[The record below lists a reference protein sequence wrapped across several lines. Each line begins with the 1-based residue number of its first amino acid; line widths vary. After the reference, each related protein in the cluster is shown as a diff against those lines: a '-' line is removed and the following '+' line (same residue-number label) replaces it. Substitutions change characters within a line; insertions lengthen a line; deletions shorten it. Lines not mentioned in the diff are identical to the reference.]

1 MTAIDTAAAAIL
13 ASRIDSLL
21 DAIQPSAGGAAA
33 AQVGTSGAPP
43 ASAPPQQA
51 AGGPP
56 PASAQAVLS
65 EVGLTLDAISRYGGD
80 ATPAVVGAAPLLP
93 APPIASAAQ
102 AAALVDPLLVVA
114 SDAGNPGPSAAAPGA
129 QAAQAAQAA
138 AQASSGASPAAALS
152 AALAQAVAE
161 SGLFYESHLAQ
172 WLAGQRTTAELARE
186 PQARLATAGQPGAQ
200 AGQAGNA
207 LDDALA
213 DLLAA
218 RLPLPQGGRDDA
230 PAQSAARNPGQ
241 PAGDAGEGAAASGRA
256 PPSAA
261 ALARSVDA
269 YAALAGED
277 GKPTAAQ
284 AAQTAGARPGMP
296 PPDAGAPAS
305 VAASLHAATLPIVR
319 QQLDL
324 LATDQFR
331 WTGEA
336 WPGARL
342 DWTIEPDERHGRER
356 PSSEAEAP
364 DARGW
369 RTRLTLA
376 LPSLGT
382 VDAEL
387 VLNGEQLAARLRVS
401 EAGAARLAPHGDAL
415 RARLQALGLQVS
427 GLSIRVI
434 DGVPDGFDATVA
446 RAAASAYA
454 RTAASGEPGAA
465 GATGPTGERGAA
477 GPTGAAGIASGA
489 AAGAGAAGVEP
500 RTPPSPVETDDDWEL
515 AR

>member
-1 MTAIDTAAAAIL
+1 MTGIDTAAAAIL

-33 AQVGTSGAPP
+33 AQVGTSGTPP
-43 ASAPPQQA
+43 AAATPQPG

-56 PASAQAVLS
+56 PASAQAALS
-65 EVGLTLDAISRYGGD
+65 EVGLTLDAISRYGGG

-93 APPIASAAQ
+93 AAPAASAAF
-102 AAALVDPLLVVA
+102 AASAVRAALLDPLLVTPDA
-114 SDAGNPGPSAAAPGA
+114 RAGNPAPSAAEAGAPGA
-129 QAAQAAQAA
+129 QAAAQAA
-138 AQASSGASPAAALS
+138 LAASPAAALS
-152 AALAQAVAE
+152 LALAQAVAQ

-186 PQARLATAGQPGAQ
+186 PQARLASGAPPGAP
-200 AGQAGNA
+200 AGQAGDA

-218 RLPLPQGGRDDA
+218 RLPLPEGGRDA
-230 PAQSAARNPGQ
+230 PAQVGARAPGP
-241 PAGDAGEGAAASGRA
+241 PAGGADEGAAASGRA
-256 PPSAA
+256 PANAA

-269 YAALAGED
+269 YAALAD
-277 GKPTAAQ
+277 ANGKPVGAPAAQ
-284 AAQTAGARPGMP
+284 AALARPGMP
-296 PPDAGAPAS
+296 AASADAPAP

-331 WTGEA
+331 WIGEA

-342 DWTIEPDERHGRER
+342 DWTIEPDEQQGRER
-356 PSSEAEAP
+356 PASDADFP

-376 LPSLGT
+376 LPLLGT

-387 VLNGEQLAARLRVS
+387 VLNGEQLAARLRAS
-401 EAGAARLAPHGDAL
+401 EAGAARLAPHGEAL

-427 GLSIRVI
+427 GLSIRAI
-434 DGVPDGFDATVA
+434 DGAPDGFDTAAA

-454 RTAASGEPGAA
+454 R
-465 GATGPTGERGAA
+465 
-477 GPTGAAGIASGA
+477 A
-489 AAGAGAAGVEP
+489 AAGGEAGAAGMAGASGAGRRE
-500 RTPPSPVETDDDWEL
+500 PPSQVGAGDDWEL

>member
-1 MTAIDTAAAAIL
+1 MTGIDTAAAAIL

-33 AQVGTSGAPP
+33 PQVGTSGAPP
-43 ASAPPQQA
+43 ATAPPQGA
-51 AGGPP
+51 TGAPP
-56 PASAQAVLS
+56 PASAQAALS
-65 EVGLTLDAISRYGGD
+65 EVGLTLDAISRYGGG
-80 ATPAVVGAAPLLP
+80 ATPAVIGAAPLLP
-93 APPIASAAQ
+93 APPASAAQ
-102 AAALVDPLLVVA
+102 AAALLEPLFLPL
-114 SDAGNPGPSAAAPGA
+114 DTGAGNAAPSAAA
-129 QAAQAAQAA
+129 QTAAQAPPA
-138 AQASSGASPAAALS
+138 GSPAAALS
-152 AALAQAVAE
+152 AALAQAVGD

-186 PQARLATAGQPGAQ
+186 PQARLATGGQPGAQ
-200 AGQAGNA
+200 TAQAGDA

-218 RLPLPQGGRDDA
+218 RLPLPQGGRDA
-230 PAQSAARNPGQ
+230 PAQAAARGPGQ
-241 PAGDAGEGAAASGRA
+241 AAGDAGEGAAAGRA
-256 PPSAA
+256 PPNAA

-269 YAALAGED
+269 YTALADAD
-277 GKPTAAQ
+277 GKPAA
-284 AAQTAGARPGMP
+284 APSAQTAGARAGLP
-296 PPDAGAPAS
+296 PSDADTPAS

-331 WTGEA
+331 WIGEA

-356 PSSEAEAP
+356 PAP
-364 DARGW
+364 DADFPDAGGW

-382 VDAEL
+382 IDAEL
-387 VLNGEQLAARLRVS
+387 VLNGEQLAARLRAT

-427 GLSIRVI
+427 DLSIRAI
-434 DGVPDGFDATVA
+434 DGVPDGFGTTVA
-446 RAAASAYA
+446 RAAAASAYA
-454 RTAASGEPGAA
+454 RAAAGGEAGQMGAA
-465 GATGPTGERGAA
+465 GL
-477 GPTGAAGIASGA
+477 
-489 AAGAGAAGVEP
+489 AGAAGTASAERRV
-500 RTPPSPVETDDDWEL
+500 PPSSTEADDDWEL
-515 AR
+515 TR

>member
-1 MTAIDTAAAAIL
+1 MTGIDTAAAAIL

-33 AQVGTSGAPP
+33 TQVGTSGAPP
-43 ASAPPQQA
+43 AAATPQQP

-56 PASAQAVLS
+56 PASAQTALS
-65 EVGLTLDAISRYGGD
+65 EVGLTLDAISRYGGG

-93 APPIASAAQ
+93 AAFVASAAQ
-102 AAALVDPLLVVA
+102 AALSDPLPA
-114 SDAGNPGPSAAAPGA
+114 TPDARAGNPASSAAASGA
-129 QAAQAAQAA
+129 QSAQAA
-138 AQASSGASPAAALS
+138 AQAALAASPAAALS
-152 AALAQAVAE
+152 LALAQAVAQ

-186 PQARLATAGQPGAQ
+186 PQARLASGAQPGAQ
-200 AGQAGNA
+200 AGQTGDGF
-207 LDDALA
+207 DDALA
-213 DLLAA
+213 ELLAA
-218 RLPLPQGGRDDA
+218 RLPLPQGGRDA
-230 PAQSAARNPGQ
+230 PAQGPAPVPGR
-241 PAGDAGEGAAASGRA
+241 PAGGADEGAMASGRA
-256 PPSAA
+256 PANAA

-269 YAALAGED
+269 YAALADAD
-277 GKPTAAQ
+277 GKPVGAPAAH
-284 AAQTAGARPGMP
+284 AALARPGMP
-296 PPDAGAPAS
+296 PAGADAPAS

-331 WTGEA
+331 WIGEA

-342 DWTIEPDERHGRER
+342 DWTIEPDEQQGRER
-356 PSSEAEAP
+356 PAP
-364 DARGW
+364 DADFPEARGW

-401 EAGAARLAPHGDAL
+401 GTGAARLAPHGEAL

-427 GLSIRVI
+427 GLSIRAI
-434 DGVPDGFDATVA
+434 DGVPDGFGAVAA

-454 RTAASGEPGAA
+454 REAAGGEGGAAAVSGAA
-465 GATGPTGERGAA
+465 GADGD
-477 GPTGAAGIASGA
+477 
-489 AAGAGAAGVEP
+489 AGAASAGVSAGVE
-500 RTPPSPVETDDDWEL
+500 RRGPPAPPPVETDDDWEL
-515 AR
+515 VR

>member
-1 MTAIDTAAAAIL
+1 MTGIDTAAAAIL

-33 AQVGTSGAPP
+33 PQVGTSGAPP
-43 ASAPPQQA
+43 AAAPPQGA
-51 AGGPP
+51 TGGPP
-56 PASAQAVLS
+56 PASAQTALS
-65 EVGLTLDAISRYGGD
+65 EVALTLDAISRYGGG

-93 APPIASAAQ
+93 APPASAAQ
-102 AAALVDPLLVVA
+102 AGALLKPLFLPL
-114 SDAGNPGPSAAAPGA
+114 DTGAGNAAPSAAAS
-129 QAAQAAQAA
+129 AAQTA
-138 AQASSGASPAAALS
+138 AQASSAASPAAALS
-152 AALAQAVAE
+152 AALAQAVAD

-186 PQARLATAGQPGAQ
+186 PQARLATGGQPGAQ
-200 AGQAGNA
+200 TAQAG
-207 LDDALA
+207 DALA

-218 RLPLPQGGRDDA
+218 RLPLPQGGRDA
-230 PAQSAARNPGQ
+230 PAQAAARGPGQ
-241 PAGDAGEGAAASGRA
+241 TAGEAGEGAAAGRA
-256 PPSAA
+256 PPNAA

-269 YAALAGED
+269 YAALAGAD
-277 GKPTAAQ
+277 GKPAA
-284 AAQTAGARPGMP
+284 APSAQTAGTRAGLP
-296 PPDAGAPAS
+296 PSDADTPAS

-331 WTGEA
+331 WIGEA

-342 DWTIEPDERHGRER
+342 DWTIEPDEQHGRER
-356 PSSEAEAP
+356 SAP
-364 DARGW
+364 DADLSGTSGW

-382 VDAEL
+382 IDAEL
-387 VLNGEQLAARLRVS
+387 VLDGEQLTARLRAT

-427 GLSIRVI
+427 GLSIRAI
-434 DGVPDGFDATVA
+434 DGVPDGFDTTVA

-454 RTAASGEPGAA
+454 RAAAGGEAGAMGAAGLADAVGAA
-465 GATGPTGERGAA
+465 GA
-477 GPTGAAGIASGA
+477 
-489 AAGAGAAGVEP
+489 AGAASAER
-500 RTPPSPVETDDDWEL
+500 RTPPSSTEADDWEL
-515 AR
+515 T